1 MNIAKLKKQTVKL
14 KDFNR
19 DITKDEREI
28 VDAEKKYYQ
37 LVVALRRS
45 REKLGFTQGKLAQLS
60 HLPRTTITKIESGS
74 RNATIQTLMSIAQA
88 MGKRIE
94 LKLV

>member
-1 MNIAKLKKQTVKL
+1 MNTAKQKKFAVSL
-14 KDFNR
+14 RDFSSGISR
-19 DITKDEREI
+19 DERKL

-37 LVVALRRS
+37 LVVTLRKY
-45 REKLGFTQGKLAQLS
+45 RETLGITQGKLAQLS

-88 MGKRIE
+88 MGKSIE

>member
-1 MNIAKLKKQTVKL
+1 MNKTKLKKLTINFKS
-14 KDFNR
+14 FSR

-28 VDAEKKYYQ
+28 VEAEKKYYQ
-37 LVVALRRS
+37 LVVTLRKN

-88 MGKRIE
+88 MGKKIE

>member
-1 MNIAKLKKQTVKL
+1 MNTAKLKKLTIKL
-14 KDFNR
+14 KDFSR
-19 DITKDEREI
+19 DITNDERKL

-37 LVVALRRS
+37 LVVTLRKS
-45 REKLGFTQGKLAQLS
+45 REQLGFTQGKLAQLS

-88 MGKRIE
+88 MGKKIE